1 MNEQEKPERDAEVF
15 VKGVK
20 RRTRKKFTAEE
31 KIRIVLEG
39 MKRELTVTELCRR
52 EGMPTAV
59 YYSWVKD
66 FMEAGKAR
74 FKRDVLRDA
83 SKGEVNQLR
92 QENERLKIILAD
104 KELAIQLF
112 KKSL

>member
-1 MNEQEKPERDAEVF
+1 MEESTTHPAVPPQSAEKFMQDV
-15 VKGVK
+15 
-20 RRTRKKFTAEE
+20 RRKTRRKFTAEE

-74 FKRDVLRDA
+74 FKRGGRSVVESDDGL
-83 SKGEVNQLR
+83 SK
-92 QENERLKIILAD
+92 
-104 KELAIQLF
+104 LF
-112 KKSL
+112 EDRSVQWY